1 MISKTRYTSNLHA
14 TIQYIMNPKKS
25 AHIVLHKGIYSTN
38 DLNQVIKDF
47 NLQSQLRPNLKTK
60 GIHIPLSFHIKDKVK
75 VEKHGEKILKDW
87 LNHMEQHGYKFDQFI
102 IAQHHDKD
110 NKNPHFHLL
119 ANLVMDNGQR
129 ANIAK
134 IGVACKQTSKA
145 ITEKWK
151 LTPANHRKSSIVLN
165 YKDNPMQFSY
175 NHVHKPIRENCP
187 EQINIHDPILPLVDL
202 LFAAP
207 ITSHACSG
215 AINKKP
221 KKNDEDVEIKKK
233 YKRKR
238 K

>member
-1 MISKTRYTSNLHA
+1 
-14 TIQYIMNPKKS
+14 MNPKKS

-38 DLNQVIKDF
+38 NLNQVIKDF

-102 IAQHHDKD
+102 IARHHDKD
-110 NKNPHFHLL
+110 SKNPHFHLL
-119 ANLVMDNGQR
+119 ANLVMNNGQR
-129 ANIAK
+129 ANIAH
-134 IGVACKQTSKA
+134 IGLACKQTSKA

-151 LTPANHRKSSIVLN
+151 LIPSNHHKSSNVLN
-165 YKDNPMQFSY
+165 YKNNPMQVS
-175 NHVHKPIRENCP
+175 NNRVHKPIRENYS

-202 LFAAP
+202 LFAVP
-207 ITSHACSG
+207 ITSYACSG
-215 AINKKP
+215 AINPKR
-221 KKNDEDVEIKKK
+221 KKNDDDDEIKKK